1 MRYFPVFLDLTNK
14 TCVVVGGGHVA
25 ERKVLNL
32 LKAGARVTVVS
43 PRLTETLLRLR
54 EKGKITIR
62 KGSFRATDLRAA
74 YLVIATTD
82 NRATNERIFRKATEL
97 RIPINVADDPNH
109 CSFIVP
115 SIISRGDVLLAVSTC
130 GQSPALAKALRKR
143 LQKEIGP
150 EYTVLLKIL
159 ASVRKKILALGWGA
173 EKKRKVFGLLLQEEL
188 LGMIR
193 RRQGPGIEA
202 FIKKITGFKI
212 SPAEIGI
219 NL

>member
-115 SIISRGDVLLAVSTC
+115 SIFSRGDILLAVSTG